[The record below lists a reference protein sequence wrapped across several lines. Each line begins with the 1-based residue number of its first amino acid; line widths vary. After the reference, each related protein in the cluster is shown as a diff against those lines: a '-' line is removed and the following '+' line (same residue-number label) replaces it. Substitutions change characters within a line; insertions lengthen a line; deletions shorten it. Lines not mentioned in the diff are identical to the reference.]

1 MKKKLHYVKNLRE
14 LEKYIPICQ
23 LNLPL
28 RIREYV
34 YAFPFA
40 CITGGG
46 VVFHV
51 LLPACLWNPIVPRSL
66 RVFCYRI
73 FSSILKA
80 DDSKLDV
87 FYRISSLP

>member
-51 LLPACLWNPIVPRSL
+51 LLPACL
-66 RVFCYRI
+66 
-73 FSSILKA
+73 
-80 DDSKLDV
+80 
-87 FYRISSLP
+87 